1 MKIILI
7 NPPLKN
13 LLMAETPEF
22 VTKDR
27 GYNPPMGL
35 IWIATC
41 VNKNSYHKAKVLDT
55 QVMEMDYDAIKR
67 YIQQEKPDAVGIAA
81 ITFTLLDSLRVSRLV
96 KEVDSSIKV
105 IFGGPHATLY
115 PCETL
120 NLEAVDY
127 VIAGEG
133 EFAFPALLDTL
144 EGGKGMEKVPGVFY
158 KEEGKARR
166 GVAPRIIKDLDVLP
180 IPDRTLTPHRKYSS
194 VLAHT
199 NPFTT
204 SVGTRGC
211 PFRCT
216 FCDRPQMGGKSYRAR
231 SPQLIVDE
239 MENCHE
245 LGIREIMFY
254 DDTWTM
260 IMPRAKEIC
269 EDILTRGLD
278 ITWSCRTRV
287 DKVSPELVRLM
298 QKAGC
303 RRINFG
309 VESGTEE
316 GLISIKKQCTLQQVR
331 DAFEMCRLVNME
343 TLGYFMIGLPGET
356 REQMLETIRFTKSVK
371 PNFLHFTVL
380 TPFPETQIW
389 RDLIKN
395 GDRRAEKAWHDYA
408 KNPSGAFDPPTANEY
423 ITKEELF
430 EICTAGYKEFYFR
443 PKYMLKEFL
452 KMRSPG
458 EFLRKAKAGLKV
470 FVAK

>member
-41 VNKNSYHKAKVLDT
+41 VNKNSHHKAKVLDT
-55 QVMEMDYDAIKR
+55 QALEMDYGAVRR
-67 YIQQEKPDAVGIAA
+67 YILREKPDAVGIAA
-81 ITFTLLDSLRVSRLV
+81 ITFTLLDSLEAARVV
-96 KEVDSSIKV
+96 KDVDSSIKV

-115 PCETL
+115 PGETL
-120 NLEAVDY
+120 SPKVVDY

-133 EFAFPALLDTL
+133 ELSFPLLLDAM
-144 EGGKGMEKVPGVFY
+144 ESGKGLAKVPGLFY
-158 KEEGKARR
+158 KENGKARR
-166 GVAPRIIKDLDVLP
+166 GAAPKIIEDIDVLP
-180 IPDRTLTPHRKYSS
+180 LPDRTLTPYKRYSS
-194 VLAHT
+194 VLAHA
-199 NPFTT
+199 NPLTT
-204 SVGTRGC
+204 SIGTRGC

-231 SPQLIVDE
+231 SPSLIVDE
-239 MENCHE
+239 MESCHE

-260 IMPRAKEIC
+260 IMPRAKKIC
-269 EDILTRGLD
+269 EEILDRGLD
-278 ITWSCRTRV
+278 ILWTCRTRV
-287 DKVSPELVRLM
+287 DKVSPEMVRLM

-316 GLISIKKQCTLQQVR
+316 GLISIKKQCTLQQAR
-331 DAFEMCRLVNME
+331 DAFGTCKRLKME

-356 REQMLETIRFTKSVK
+356 REQMLETIRFAKSVK

-380 TPFPETQIW
+380 TPFPQTQIW
-389 RDLIKN
+389 CDLIKN
-395 GDRRAEKAWHDYA
+395 EDRRAEKAWHDYA

-423 ITKEELF
+423 LTKEELF
-430 EICTAGYKEFYFR
+430 EICTAGYKGFYFR
-443 PKYMLKEFL
+443 PKYMLKEL
-452 KMRSPG
+452 LRVRSSG

-470 FVAK
+470 LVAK